1 MERRPPPPTVLWAFA
16 ATLALAHLLAAF
28 PAFAVSALA
37 PTITADLDLSRAG
50 YGSLVTVMVVT
61 SMLCYVLAGRLV
73 DRGGGRRWLAALFA
87 ASAVS
92 CLALGSARSYL
103 WLASGMA
110 FGGLAMAFANPAGNR
125 LVLRHVPRPRQGLVV
140 GVKHAGGQVGAVVAG
155 VALPA
160 GALVL
165 GWRGVLLACVLGPLA
180 GLALTARFVPASRPE
195 DRHGDRARARTGAAA
210 GIAGLLGLYG
220 FLSSAGNAIVVTY
233 LPLYAFERVGMGATS
248 AGLMLSLV
256 GLLGIA
262 ARLTLG
268 WVADRLEST
277 TLPLLVLA
285 MGGSASLGL
294 LLLAERL
301 GPWAL
306 VAGAVGYG
314 ATGGQWLVVAMLAI
328 VRTVTPGRTGRV
340 SGYVMTSSSVGF
352 MAAPVV
358 FGRSVDVTGSWTP
371 GWAGVVVLSLLSL
384 LLVTWWHRRD
394 ADAGRRALAA
404 TRAEAEETP

>member
-1 MERRPPPPTVLWAFA
+1 MPRPEAATPVLWAFA
-16 ATLALAHLLAAF
+16 ATLALAQLLAAF

-37 PTITADLDLSRAG
+37 PTITAELDLSRAG

-61 SMLCYVLAGRLV
+61 SMLTYVLAGRLV
-73 DRGGGRRWLAALFA
+73 DGGGGRRWLATLFT
-87 ASAVS
+87 ASALS

-110 FGGLAMAFANPAGNR
+110 LGGLAMAFSNPVGNR
-125 LVLRHVPRPRQGLVV
+125 LVLRFVPRSRQGLVV

-160 GALVL
+160 GALLL
-165 GWRGVLLACVLGPLA
+165 GWRGVLLACVLAPLA
-180 GLALTARFVPASRPE
+180 GLALTARFVPASGSADGQRS
-195 DRHGDRARARTGAAA
+195 RAPQHA
-210 GIAGLLGLYG
+210 GSPTDVALLLGLYG
-220 FLSSAGNAIVVTY
+220 FLTSAGNAIVVTY
-233 LPLYAFERVGMGATS
+233 LPLYAFERVGMDATS

-268 WVADRLEST
+268 WAGDRLDST

-285 MGGSASLGL
+285 AGGCASLAL

-306 VAGAVGYG
+306 VAGAIGYG
-314 ATGGQWLVVAMLAI
+314 ATGGQWLVVAMLAV
-328 VRTVTPGRTGRV
+328 VRTVAPARTGRV

-371 GWAGVVVLSLLSL
+371 GWTGVLVLSLLSL
-384 LLVTWWHRRD
+384 LLAAWWHRRD
-394 ADAGRRALAA
+394 AGVRRRTALA
-404 TRAEAEETP
+404 TRPAQEPPP